1 MEIRVSQI
9 ERKTRENFF
18 IFQLRIQLQEN
29 LGKSEET
36 VLQTRMEKD
45 LEANLDSN
53 NARRV
58 GRNKDPSLEKNLETN
73 LARDSSASVE
83 RKYVK
88 LMLIFRIFHFLLI
101 FVAFCSQ
108 STRL

>member
-1 MEIRVSQI
+1 MEIRVS
-9 ERKTRENFF
+9 EMKAKLESFCY

-29 LGKSEET
+29 LGKGQET
-36 VLQTRMEKD
+36 VLQTRMEEN

-53 NARRV
+53 DARRV
-58 GRNKDPSLEKNLETN
+58 GWNKNPSLEKNLETN

-88 LMLIFRIFHFLLI
+88 
-101 FVAFCSQ
+101 
-108 STRL
+108 